1 MKKFYPFIAFLLLL
15 LGSCR
20 EDEALI
26 VSNSTQ
32 VTLPLVGSEVKGFY
46 QLNEGNMGMNHH
58 RFLYPQYLFRKKPA
72 YREGIGRCRK

>member
-46 QLNEGNMGMNHH
+46 QLN
-58 RFLYPQYLFRKKPA
+58 
-72 YREGIGRCRK
+72 